1 MHNQIEKRYL
11 KAEWIDPYAL
21 RIIQNLQKRGFQA
34 FLVGGCVRDLLAG
47 VQPKDFDIATN
58 ALPEEARRCI
68 PNSYVIGKRF
78 KLVLAKRGA
87 DQFEVATFR
96 RSAREEEMVEEGVPV
111 KGDNFFGSCEEDA
124 VRRDFTINAL
134 FYDPISHEMVDH
146 VSGLEDIDKRM
157 VRMIGDPEARLLE
170 DPIRILRAVRLSHKL
185 NFTIEP
191 NLRQAIAKTHSQLAG
206 SALPRKREEYLKIL
220 KLESPSHAFIEL
232 EDLGVLQT
240 VLPYFAEFL
249 SDPSR
254 REVFFNYLDQLHL
267 LTGPDNSAEEL
278 VSALLFSMLRAQ
290 FPDSVFN
297 LDAIESNQGWDR
309 FIKTELNAFKTE
321 IIEFYKTLSLL
332 NTLEKVESF
341 RRKGPRRQKALLSN
355 PAFKRALRWAFVDK
369 RLSYRDLLF
378 WFDLQNS

>member
-1 MHNQIEKRYL
+1 VHNQIEKRYL

>member
-1 MHNQIEKRYL
+1 VHNQIEKRFL

-34 FLVGGCVRDLLAG
+34 YLVGGCVRDLLAG

-78 KLVLAKRGA
+78 KLVLAKRGS

-96 RSAREEEMVEEGVPV
+96 RSAREDEVIEEGLPI

-146 VSGLEDIDKRM
+146 VSGLTDIDKRM
-157 VRMIGDPEARLLE
+157 IRMIGEPEARLLE

-185 NFTIEP
+185 SFTIEP
-191 NLRQAIAKTHSQLAG
+191 QLREAIARTHPQLSG

-220 KLESPSHAFIEL
+220 KLDSPSRTFIEL

-240 VLPYFAEFL
+240 ILPYFAEFL
-249 SDPSR
+249 SDSER
-254 REVFFNYLDQLHL
+254 REIFFSYLDQLNL
-267 LTGPDNSAEEL
+267 LTGKDSSSEEL
-278 VSALLFSMLRAQ
+278 VSALLFSILRAQ
-290 FPDSVFN
+290 YPSASFDLDS
-297 LDAIESNQGWDR
+297 IEGNQGWDR

-341 RRKGPRRQKALLSN
+341 RRKGPRRQKALLAN
-355 PAFKRALRWAFVDK
+355 PAFTRALRWAAVDK